1 MVPLHFHPMIQL
13 ESKVNTTFPQ
23 LERVFA
29 VFDEM
34 DKTCIFEEDESTFP
48 SNELLLE
55 LNSLRNKSLPYTW
68 IHESSLSILGGVSQ
82 FGQLNLEA
90 ETKHRTLVLYFRTQH
105 VSKADLL
112 FLVFPEN
119 TKFFGIQKEIASF
132 TTDEKI
138 MVAELLFK
146 MLQLDFET
154 ILKQQK
160 RLKQAVQFKT
170 IHSQHNSILE
180 SENSVYKSFFKD
192 VVMETISRI
201 ENQLRIGFQIH
212 ESALNELAKVSS
224 DLSALKK
231 NLQEACEF
239 ASYLN
244 PELHQ
249 IELHHFHIQS
259 VLSQEEVSPIER
271 QSTQQ
276 KVIDL
281 LDKYEEAATKAQRL
295 GFAVNGKFVAA
306 QCNPPISPPAVSES
320 LKKYSDKIG
329 QLLKQH
335 PNQWKLIRKALKPI
349 REKDFLQGDGEGMKR
364 VV

>member
-13 ESKVNTTFPQ
+13 ENKVNSTYPQ

-48 SNELLLE
+48 SNELILE
-55 LNSLRNKSLPYTW
+55 LNSLRKKSLPYTW
-68 IHESSLSILGGVSQ
+68 IHEASLSILGGVSQ
-82 FGQLNLEA
+82 LGQLNLEA
-90 ETKHRTLVLYFRTQH
+90 ETKHRTLVLYFRTH
-105 VSKADLL
+105 HASKADLL

-119 TKFFGIQKEIASF
+119 TKFFGIQKQIASF

-146 MLQLDFET
+146 MLHLDFEN

-160 RLKQAVQFKT
+160 RLKQAVQFKS
-170 IHSQHNSILE
+170 IHSQHNSLLE
-180 SENSVYKSFFKD
+180 TENSVYKSFFKD
-192 VVMETISRI
+192 IVMETLSRI
-201 ENQLRIGFQIH
+201 ENQLRVSFQIH

-224 DLSALKK
+224 DLTALKEI
-231 NLQEACEF
+231 LHEACEF

-244 PELHQ
+244 PELQQ
-249 IELHHFHIQS
+249 IELNHFHIQS
-259 VLSQEEVSPIER
+259 VLSQDEISSVQR

-281 LDKYEEAATKAQRL
+281 LDKYEEAAIKAQRL

-335 PNQWKLIRKALKPI
+335 PNEWKLIRKALKPI
-349 REKDFLQGDGEGMKR
+349 SENDFLQGNGEGMMK